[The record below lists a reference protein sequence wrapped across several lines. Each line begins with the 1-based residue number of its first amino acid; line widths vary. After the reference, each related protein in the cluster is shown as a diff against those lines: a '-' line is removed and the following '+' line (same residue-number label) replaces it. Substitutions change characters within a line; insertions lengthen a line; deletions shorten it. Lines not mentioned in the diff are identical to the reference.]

1 MKNSWRLDVNFGEF
15 AFAMRKLIHNFF
27 FDFIRTAEATENLVK
42 FGIKSDHVG
51 KS

>member
-1 MKNSWRLDVNFGEF
+1 MKNGWRLDVNFGKF
-15 AFAMRKLIHNFF
+15 AFAMRKLIHNF

-42 FGIKSDHVG
+42 FGIKSEHVG